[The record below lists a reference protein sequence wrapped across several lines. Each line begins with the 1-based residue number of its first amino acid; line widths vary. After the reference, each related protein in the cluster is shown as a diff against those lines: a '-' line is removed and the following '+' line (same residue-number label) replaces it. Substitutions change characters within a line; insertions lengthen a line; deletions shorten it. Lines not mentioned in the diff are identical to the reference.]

1 MGDLEAL
8 QGVTALSLATDDIQ
22 DLVDQLS
29 TLSVVTLGPVVAST
43 GLTENEVVGAEQLAE
58 WTGAD
63 GVHGTG
69 LEIDE
74 DGARNI
80 FVAGSLSRNESIKVE
95 GYGGGDSWHGWV
107 MYMLYIPR

>member
-1 MGDLEAL
+1 MSDLETLEAVAAL
-8 QGVTALSLATDDIQ
+8 GLTTDDIQ
-22 DLVDQLS
+22 DLVDQLG

-43 GLTENEVVGAEQLAE
+43 GLTEDEVVGAEQLAE
-58 WTGAD
+58 GTGTD

-80 FVAGSLSRNESIKVE
+80 LVAGSLDGSASEEAR
-95 GYGGGDSWHGWV
+95 
-107 MYMLYIPR
+107 R